1 MRLSQRRCWQW
12 AGRSVAPTLKS
23 GISPSG
29 AKSWDL
35 LQRRSLHA
43 QWTYLL
49 DHTWIVRQSN
59 PIIGKP
65 PLAKSVWDQCIESDE
80 STDDPSTRTILF
92 VHDSHSDKSMCEDC
106 AKSFIC
112 IAAEDFSTNDRF
124 PVQCLLV
131 NLR

>member
-1 MRLSQRRCWQW
+1 MRLTQRRCWQW
-12 AGRSVAPTLKS
+12 AGRSVVPTVKS
-23 GISPSG
+23 TVSRIGGQTWSLI
-29 AKSWDL
+29 
-35 LQRRSLHA
+35 QHRSLHA

-59 PIIGKP
+59 TIIGKSP
-65 PLAKSVWDQCIESDE
+65 PAQSVWDQCIESEE

-92 VHDSHSDKSMCEDC
+92 VHDSHADKSMCEDS

-112 IAAEDFSTNDRF
+112 KAAEDLPSNDRF
-124 PVQCLLV
+124 SVQCLLV